1 MTNAQTNTQWNDDR
15 LNVLANAVAGNTSS
29 ISQLT
34 GRVDHLVSSI
44 EQLVQALYVE
54 FPRVRADVNA
64 IHDELVSANE
74 TAKIQAESVRE
85 LIRLLNQRQA

>member
-1 MTNAQTNTQWNDDR
+1 MANTQTNTQWNDER
-15 LNVLANAVAGNTSS
+15 LDVLANAVAGNTSS

-34 GRVDHLVSSI
+34 SRVDNLVGSI

-54 FPRVRADVNA
+54 FPRVRADVNV